1 MANNNTK
8 EKELTKVL
16 TREEIL
22 DADDL
27 EVWDIEVPEWGGTV
41 LVQSLTAAQVERVQ
55 RKYKGKG
62 IKGLTAALVALA
74 CVDEN
79 GNRLFQQVDLERLSN
94 KSLSACTRVLKVIM
108 EQNAMEEDELEELAK
123 NSTDDQEEDLLSD

>member
-1 MANNNTK
+1 MPNDNTK

-16 TREEIL
+16 TRDEIL

-27 EVWDIEVPEWGGTV
+27 EVWDVEVPEWGGTV

-79 GNRLFQQVDLERLSN
+79 GKRLFQQSDLDRLSN
-94 KSLSACTRVLKVIM
+94 KSLSACTRVLKIIM
-108 EQNAMEEDELEELAK
+108 AQNAMEEEDLEELAK
-123 NSTDDQEEDLLSD
+123 NSKDDQEEDLLSD